1 MFAKIAVLLHSKVAI
16 AIVGGLLV
24 AGTGGVVATA
34 ATGQAPVTLIA
45 NATRLGNAGAHNDS
59 DDHSKDDHS
68 NDQGKNAQ
76 NAHVE
81 GTIASLGSSSFVLTV
96 GHDNDESNENDESGE
111 QHDANDDHGT
121 PAASATTTTP
131 TTVNVTVNEQ
141 TKFEGVAK
149 AFGDLK
155 VGMQVEVQG
164 VRQTDGSV
172 LASQVESG
180 GEDTQ
185 DNEGQHENE
194 QEVSGTVLSVG
205 VDSFSLKTEHGT
217 KTITVSKT
225 TIFDGGLTGLGDL
238 KVGKQVEVKGALQ
251 SDGSIAATRVH
262 GEDSGSGGSDD
273 HGGSGGSGSKGN

>member
-1 MFAKIAVLLHSKVAI
+1 MFAKIVVLLHSKVAV

-24 AGTGGVVATA
+24 AGTGGVVTTA
-34 ATGQAPVTLIA
+34 ATGQTPMALIA
-45 NATRLGNAGAHNDS
+45 NATHLGNAGAHNNS

-68 NDQGKNAQ
+68 NDQGKNGQ

-96 GHDNDESNENDESGE
+96 GHDNDESNENDENGE

-121 PAASATTTTP
+121 PTASPSTTTTTP

-164 VRQTDGSV
+164 ARQTDGSV

-180 GEDTQ
+180 GDDAQ
-185 DNEGQHENE
+185 DNEGDHHAAGQQGGPPVPGECASADPPNAWVVRRRSPE
-194 QEVSGTVLSVG
+194 TGRSRPV
-205 VDSFSLKTEHGT
+205 TEHG
-217 KTITVSKT
+217 
-225 TIFDGGLTGLGDL
+225 
-238 KVGKQVEVKGALQ
+238 Q
-251 SDGSIAATRVH
+251 SPVDVLPVR
-262 GEDSGSGGSDD
+262 
-273 HGGSGGSGSKGN
+273 